1 MCGGKVNSASIPSAS
16 NLDVSYGHDTVMI
29 SLISVHGQ
37 SEPRIYVNT
46 HHKASAEGLEMTW
59 NGLQGSDLHSFT
71 KGHASEKLMSRRVRS
86 SDAKEKICGTVG
98 SVFTELSVWLIPGT
112 KLQQVFCGFLPVPRR
127 TASTALPRRMATPG
141 GHWPRPATAKTRYQA
156 EAGQDIY

>member
-1 MCGGKVNSASIPSAS
+1 
-16 NLDVSYGHDTVMI
+16 MI

-59 NGLQGSDLHSFT
+59 NGLQGSALHSFT
-71 KGHASEKLMSRRVRS
+71 MLYQRSCIWEIDVKTSEIEMIEWGCKRKTSVALWALS
-86 SDAKEKICGTVG
+86 SQNYLFG
-98 SVFTELSVWLIPGT
+98 SVWLPERSCNRFSA
-112 KLQQVFCGFLPVPRR
+112 VFCAVPRR